1 MQRVTAAPSGGIFI
15 GCRRQDASHLAG
27 RLDDRLAD
35 RFGDA
40 QIFMDVDTIER
51 ALALDPDPAVERT
64 LRLGH
69 ELNGLDAV
77 LRPVVLEGAPGDREL
92 FDRLLAR
99 VGFADL
105 NG

>member
-1 MQRVTAAPSGGIFI
+1 MQRVSAAPSGGIFI
-15 GCRRQDASHLAG
+15 SYRRQDASHLAAG
-27 RLDDRLAD
+27 WTTGSRTGSATPRSSSTWTPSSW
-35 RFGDA
+35 
-40 QIFMDVDTIER
+40 VS
-51 ALALDPDPAVERT
+51 LDPDPAVERT